1 MTNLKIPR
9 FNLDKQSCKY
19 RPALPVVSYSLANQ
33 LSSAAMPTSGHRS
46 DGVWPEY
53 VMDGNIPV
61 TWLWPNVY
69 VVSELWCF
77 RVRNALFRLIVN
89 AYLDS

>member
-1 MTNLKIPR
+1 MATG
-9 FNLDKQSCKY
+9 FNLHKQSFSY
-19 RPALPVVSYSLANQ
+19 RPALPTLSYRLATQ
-33 LSSAAMPTSGHRS
+33 MTTTIMSSKAHS
-46 DGVWPEY
+46 DAVWPEY